1 MKLYVDCEFS
11 NSIACELISIA
22 LADEDVGG
30 VIPHPLRTICVLSMS
45 L

>member
-30 VIPHPLRTICVLSMS
+30 VIPILYERSVCSQ
-45 L
+45 